1 VRVSKN
7 ICIVGILLL
16 VLLAAACSSSSKSS
30 SAKSTAGSA
39 GSGSGK
45 TVTIGVL
52 TDLTGAAA
60 SSDKSTI
67 PGVQAGIAWAKDHGY
82 TIKYIAADTATSPTT
97 ALTAAQKLVT
107 QDHVLAVVMDTGV
120 GFAAA
125 PYLNKERV
133 PVIGLAADGP
143 EWATD
148 TNMFAVTGVIK
159 ENLATTVYGN
169 FFKLEGVTN
178 LASFGYGGDPAT
190 SEFAKTVAD
199 SAKAAGIK
207 IGYENAQVPLTSTNV
222 EPLALAMNTAKV
234 DGVYGAV
241 ASGFFLN
248 LVSSL
253 RQLSTQPK
261 VFLENT
267 GYGQDLE
274 QSGPG
279 AVQSAQGTY
288 VVLSGEPLE
297 MHTAATQQFQKYLQQ
312 IGVTGDPGYQTYTG
326 YAAIGMLVEGLKAAG
341 SNPTQASLTAGLS
354 TIHNWD
360 FMGLWGGRT
369 LDINNRADTQN
380 AGGPDNCGWFV
391 KVAGQS
397 FQLVSGAEP
406 LCGPTIPGINET
418 PSA

>member
-1 VRVSKN
+1 V
-7 ICIVGILLL
+7 
-16 VLLAAACSSSSKSS
+16 
-30 SAKSTAGSA
+30 
-39 GSGSGK
+39 
-45 TVTIGVL
+45 TVGVL

-60 SSDKSTI
+60 SSDRSTI
-67 PGVQAGIAWAKDHGY
+67 PGVQAGIAWAKDQGY
-82 TIKYIAADTATSPTT
+82 TIKYIAADTATSPTE

-107 QDHVLAVVMDTGV
+107 QDHVLAVIMDTGV

-125 PYLNKERV
+125 PYLNREHV
-133 PVIGLAADGP
+133 PVIGLSADGP

-159 ENLATTVYGN
+159 ENLASTMYGN
-169 FFKLEGVTN
+169 FLKLEGVTN

-199 SAKAAGIK
+199 SGKAAGIK
-207 IGYENAQVPLTSTNV
+207 IGYENAQFPLTSTNV
-222 EPLALAMNTAKV
+222 QPLALAMNSAKV
-234 DGVYGAV
+234 NGVYGAV
-241 ASGFFLN
+241 ASGVFLS

-253 RQLSTQPK
+253 RQLNPAPT

-297 MHTAATQQFQKYLQQ
+297 LHTSATQQFQKYLEEV
-312 IGVTGDPGYQTYTG
+312 GVTGDPGYQTYTG
-326 YAAIGMLVEGLKAAG
+326 YGAIGLLVKGLKAAG
-341 SNPTQASLTAGLS
+341 SKPTEASLTAGLS
-354 TIHNWD
+354 TVHSWD

-380 AGGPDNCGWFV
+380 IAGPGNCGWFV
-391 KVAGQS
+391 KVAGQG

>member
-1 VRVSKN
+1 V
-7 ICIVGILLL
+7 
-16 VLLAAACSSSSKSS
+16 
-30 SAKSTAGSA
+30 AK
-39 GSGSGK
+39 
-45 TVTIGVL
+45 
-52 TDLTGAAA
+52 
-60 SSDKSTI
+60 
-67 PGVQAGIAWAKDHGY
+67 
-82 TIKYIAADTATSPTT
+82 
-97 ALTAAQKLVT
+97 
-107 QDHVLAVVMDTGV
+107 DHVLAVIMDTGV

-125 PYLNKERV
+125 PYLNREHV

-159 ENLATTVYGN
+159 ENLVSTMYGN
-169 FFKLEGVTN
+169 FFKLQGVTN

-199 SAKAAGIK
+199 SGKAAGIK

-222 EPLALAMNTAKV
+222 EPLALAMASDKV
-234 DGVYGAV
+234 NGVYGAV

-248 LVSSL
+248 LVASL
-253 RQLSTQPK
+253 RQLSPGPK

-267 GYGQDLE
+267 GYGQDLL

-279 AVQSAQGTY
+279 AVQNAQGTY

-297 MHTAATQQFQKYLQQ
+297 LNTSATQQFQKYLQAV
-312 IGVTGDPGYQTYTG
+312 GVTGDPGYQTYTG
-326 YAAIGMLVEGLKAAG
+326 YGAIGMLVQGLRAAG
-341 SNPTQASLTAGLS
+341 SNPTQASLTSGLS

-380 AGGPDNCGWFV
+380 IGGPGNCGWFV
-391 KVAGQS
+391 KVSGQD
-397 FQLVSGAEP
+397 FQLVTGAEP
-406 LCGPTIPGINET
+406 LCGPTIPGISET